1 MGHYKSNVRDLEFNM
16 FEVLRM
22 NEALD
27 AGEFGDMDTETAKGI
42 LTEVATLSEGPV
54 AASFASADR
63 NPPVFD
69 PETHSVSLPEDFKKI
84 LTVPKNAITKQQKA
98 LLETEGVTVEFT
110 DDAIDEIAGMA
121 FLMNEETENIG
132 ARRLYTIMEMLQ
144 AK

>member
-42 LTEVATLSEGPV
+42 LSEVATLTEGPV
-54 AASFASADR
+54 AESFASADR

-69 PETHSVSLPEDFKKI
+69 PETHSVSIPEDFKKSF
-84 LTVPKNAITKQQKA
+84 KA
-98 LLETEGVTVEFT
+98 WY
-110 DDAIDEIAGMA
+110 DAGYWSMGLPEELGGM
-121 FLMNEETENIG
+121 
-132 ARRLYTIMEMLQ
+132 
-144 AK
+144 